1 MLACYYQI
9 AKGDKNMATLFVRDF
24 PEDLHKA
31 AKMKALEED
40 LTLGQLII
48 RAVEA
53 YLKTGKKGGK

>member
-1 MLACYYQI
+1 MLSCYHLI
-9 AKGDKNMATLFVRDF
+9 GKGEIKIMATLFVRDF

-40 LTLGQLII
+40 LTLKELII

-53 YLKTGKKGGK
+53 YLKAKKGGK

>member
-1 MLACYYQI
+1 
-9 AKGDKNMATLFVRDF
+9 MATLFVRDF

-53 YLKTGKKGGK
+53 YLKAAGKKGGK